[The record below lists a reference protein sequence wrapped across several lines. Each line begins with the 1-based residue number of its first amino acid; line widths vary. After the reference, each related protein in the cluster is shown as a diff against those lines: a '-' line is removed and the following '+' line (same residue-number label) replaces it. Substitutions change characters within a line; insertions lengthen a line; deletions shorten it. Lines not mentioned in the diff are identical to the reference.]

1 MGAESDSQAPPTQP
15 ITLTVTRPRQ
25 LSRRSRTGCRTCRT
39 RRIKCDERPVAC
51 ANCTQ
56 TGRKCDGYDV
66 HRIPRGGRQEP
77 VAVAT
82 QLASS
87 IDTAHPAKLQ
97 WPVTSDE
104 GRCLSFFQ
112 HRSVPQLVTYCDS
125 ALWQRLVL
133 QLCYLDRA
141 VFHAVVALAAVN
153 QAHEITQ
160 QAMRTRG
167 GVRHALLPKKKQQ
180 RRNKWY
186 LFALEQSGR
195 SFAILNKRCMS
206 QDPMFPTIIL
216 VCCILFT
223 MCEILHRNVDNAI
236 SHVQSGIRILKGM
249 QVQRQPS
256 GLGLTCP
263 SMIEECVV
271 ETFLGLQGSSVFY
284 GTRDTLHI
292 DMKLVFEQPYGKNLD
307 SFTSLKHAR
316 TVLRPLLHTLFPFI
330 AQCMGASDAQIQAT
344 YATLQ
349 RQQGLL
355 LSYFTRF
362 LHSFE
367 TFCMETYG
375 TSTFTSITPI
385 TTPKS
390 QPKDLRLA
398 EITRLS
404 ALYSIHA
411 SKIALFP
418 KTHPLPPSLAHDC
431 SALIAAAE
439 NTIHNFM
446 LAAGDGEPSSSN
458 SSSPSPPTLT
468 TSHQIVPALY
478 IAIVR
483 CPHYGPRCRGIR
495 ALRAWA
501 SEEDFMSAS
510 LNADILEEAM
520 KVELRAWVA
529 LRGAGGREMAVPP
542 GVVGFEMDHN
552 GRDAVAARLVYT
564 VGGGDLGTDG
574 VGGEVEE
581 HCVLL
586 DLGRNEALVD
596 ELLAVGNARSWPCV
610 RALGLLNHVEQEE
623 E

>member
-1 MGAESDSQAPPTQP
+1 MLTGRAWGPTGGQ
-15 ITLTVTRPRQ
+15 Q
-25 LSRRSRTGCRTCRT
+25 LSRRTRTGCRTCRT
-39 RRIKCDERPVAC
+39 RRIKCDEGPGAC

-66 HRIPRGGRQEP
+66 HRIPRGGGRPEP
-77 VAVAT
+77 VAAD
-82 QLASS
+82 LAST
-87 IDTAHPAKLQ
+87 IDTAQPAKLQ

-153 QAHEITQ
+153 QTHEITQ
-160 QAMRTRG
+160 QATRTSG
-167 GVRHALLPKKKQQ
+167 GGGGKRALLPKKKQW
-180 RRNKWY
+180 RRDKWY

-195 SFAILNKRCMS
+195 SFAVLNKRCMS

-223 MCEILHRNVDNAI
+223 MCEILHRNVGNAI

-263 SMIEECVV
+263 STIEECIV

-292 DMKLVFEQPYGKNLD
+292 DMNLVFEQPYDQYLD
-307 SFTSLKHAR
+307 RFTSLKHAR

-330 AQCMGASDAQIQAT
+330 AKCMGASDAHIQAT
-344 YATLQ
+344 YTTLQ
-349 RQQGLL
+349 RQQGRL

-362 LHSFE
+362 LHLFE
-367 TFCMETYG
+367 SFCMDTY
-375 TSTFTSITPI
+375 
-385 TTPKS
+385 
-390 QPKDLRLA
+390 A
-398 EITRLS
+398 ITRLS

-418 KTHPLPPSLAHDC
+418 KTHPLPAALAHDC
-431 SALIAAAE
+431 EALIAAAE
-439 NTIHNFM
+439 TTMRNFM
-446 LAAGDGEPSSSN
+446 LRDGQPSSTN
-458 SSSPSPPTLT
+458 SSRFPSPSPSPPTLT
-468 TSHQIVPALY
+468 TSHEIVPALY
-478 IAIVR
+478 IAMVR
-483 CPHYGPRCRGIR
+483 CPDYGIRCKGIR
-495 ALRAWA
+495 ALRAWS

-510 LNADILEEAM
+510 LNADILEEGL
-520 KVELRAWVA
+520 KVELRGWFS
-529 LRGAGGREMAVPP
+529 LRGAGGSELPP
-542 GVVGFEMDHN
+542 GVVSFETDES
-552 GRDAVAARLVYT
+552 GQDAVAARITYRAAAAGGAGGS
-564 VGGGDLGTDG
+564 GGGDGERGDS
-574 VGGEVEE
+574 GGE

-586 DLGRNEALVD
+586 DLERNEALVD
-596 ELLAVGNARSWPCV
+596 ELLAVGNARIWPCV
-610 RALGLLNHVEQEE
+610 RSLGLLDHVE
-623 E
+623 